1 MTDVATVLIVILLG
15 LGGAAV
21 TVAWMWRTLERS
33 QSTDRAR
40 LDRQDLQIED
50 LQQQVHQLH
59 MERIADRA
67 FLERYSEWGRQGWA
81 EWSKLSG
88 QPAPPEPEDRP
99 RPIGQADIVRLGQ
112 LIAERFSAGE
122 INSLAFD
129 LGLSGQL
136 TGETTGERART
147 LVDVARR
154 RGLILKLINLCRQQN
169 PAGGF

>member
-1 MTDVATVLIVILLG
+1 MADVATVLTVVLLA

-21 TVAWMWRTLERS
+21 TVAWMWRTLEQS
-33 QSTDRAR
+33 QAAYRDR
-40 LDRQDLQIED
+40 LDRQDSQIED

-67 FLERYSEWGRQGWA
+67 FLERYGEWGRQGWA

-88 QPAPPEPEDRP
+88 QPPPPEPEDRP
-99 RPIGQADIVRLGQ
+99 RPINQGDITRLGQ
-112 LIAERFSAGE
+112 LIADRFSLSE
-122 INSLAFD
+122 IEALAFD

-136 TGETTGERART
+136 AGDTVPLRARS

-154 RGLILKLINLCRQQN
+154 RGLILRLINLCRQER
-169 PAGGF
+169 PEGGF